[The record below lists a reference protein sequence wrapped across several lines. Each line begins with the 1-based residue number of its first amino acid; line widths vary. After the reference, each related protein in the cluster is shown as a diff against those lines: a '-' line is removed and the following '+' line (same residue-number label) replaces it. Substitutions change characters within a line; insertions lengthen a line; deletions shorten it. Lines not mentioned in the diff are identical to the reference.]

1 MNIVPIHRFDG
12 ELVLEKIDLKR
23 LRYFLAV
30 AEAGSFSRAA
40 ERLNVAQS
48 HLSRQIMS
56 LESALSHR
64 LFVRRARHVELTDAG
79 QILLAETTF
88 ITQKLDGLP
97 ERMNE
102 ASAGATG
109 SLCIGLTASGTFYP
123 IVGRVIESLV
133 RQKPQISLNFSIASR
148 AQLIESIID
157 RRVQACFA
165 PIAALASADVRVDP
179 LFTDPIVLAL
189 PKTHRLAGRQEIDLA
204 EIADEPFVLS
214 ERSWAPDM
222 HDEIMAAC
230 QKAGFFP
237 RVVCQT
243 PQDVSALLL
252 ASAGVAITFVPA
264 SIRTVNSEN
273 LHFASIAGDFLK
285 TSLALITR
293 ADEHIASVS
302 ILRKRALAVAHAQQ
316 MTAEK
321 VSKPVH

>member
-88 ITQKLDGLP
+88 ITQKLDSLP
-97 ERMNE
+97 ERMNV

-109 SLCIGLTASGTFYP
+109 SLCIGLTSSGTFYP
-123 IVGRVIESLV
+123 IVGRVIQSLV
-133 RQKPQISLNFSIASR
+133 RQQPELSLNFSIATR
-148 AQLIESIID
+148 AQLIEAIVD

-165 PIAALASADVRVDP
+165 PIATLASSDVRVDH
-179 LFTDPIVLAL
+179 LVTDPILLAI
-189 PKTHRLAGRQEIDLA
+189 PKTHRLAGRREVDLA

-214 ERSWAPDM
+214 ERSWAPDR

-264 SIRTVNSEN
+264 SIRDVNSEN
-273 LHFASIAGDFLK
+273 LHFASIGGGLLK

-293 ADEHIASVS
+293 ADEHIASVNL
-302 ILRKRALAVAHAQQ
+302 LRKRAIAVA
-316 MTAEK
+316 TAFHVNTDK
-321 VSKPVH
+321 LSKQTH

>member
-1 MNIVPIHRFDG
+1 MNIVPVHRFDG

-56 LESALSHR
+56 LEGALSHR

-88 ITQKLDGLP
+88 ITQKLDGLA
-97 ERMNE
+97 ERLSE

-133 RQKPQISLNFSIASR
+133 RQRPQLSLNFSIAAR
-148 AQLIESIID
+148 AQLIEAIVD

-165 PIAALASADVRVDP
+165 PIAALASSDVRVDH
-179 LFTDPIVLAL
+179 LVTDPILVAL
-189 PKTHRLAGRQEIDLA
+189 PKTHRLAGRREVDLA
-204 EIADEPFVLS
+204 ELADESFVLS
-214 ERSWAPDM
+214 ERSWAPDT
-222 HDEIMAAC
+222 HDEIMVAC

-237 RVVCQT
+237 RVVCHT

-252 ASAGVAITFVPA
+252 ASAGVAITLVPA
-264 SIRTVNSEN
+264 SIQVVNTEN
-273 LHFASIAGDFLK
+273 VHFASIAGGVLK

-302 ILRKRALAVAHAQQ
+302 LLRKRALAVASALQ
-316 MTAEK
+316 MNNEK
-321 VSKPVH
+321 ALKPAH